1 MLSFNHLL
9 ELDELA
15 RDDGKRY
22 PKKREL
28 YSTLISEKGKHITG
42 IVGPRGVGKTII
54 LKQMAVHRE
63 KAFYLSLDTIEE
75 EDLFEAAKRLS
86 ERYDVKLLLLD
97 EIHFQKEYEKKLKK
111 VFDFLDIK
119 VIFSSSVALSML
131 ESSYDLS
138 RRVKLVNLYPF
149 SFREFLF
156 FTKNIT
162 LPQITLDDILT
173 KNWDTR
179 HLRYEF
185 LFEEYVKGG
194 LMPFSLEEPDIFP
207 LLENIIQK
215 IIRKD
220 IPSVA
225 PLKTDE
231 LSLIEK
237 TLKFIG
243 TSSVDGINYSSIS
256 RNVGI
261 TKYKA
266 ESYIRLLEKAF
277 VLNVV
282 FPAGTNVLKEP
293 KVLMYL
299 PLRLLYQNEHQA
311 LGGMREDFFAEM
323 MRMKGMDFNY
333 LKTKRGA
340 KTPDFFVKQDA
351 GNIVVEIGGKGK
363 GREQFKGIQMEK
375 KLILT
380 HPSNIEGLKR
390 PLFLL
395 GFLS

>member
-1 MLSFNHLL
+1 MLNFRHLL
-9 ELDELA
+9 ELNELA
-15 RDDGKRY
+15 REDGKRY
-22 PKKREL
+22 PKKRGL
-28 YSTLISEKGKHITG
+28 YSAINDEKGKHIIG

-54 LKQMAVHRE
+54 LKQMALNRE
-63 KAFYLSLDTIEE
+63 NAFYLSLDTIEE
-75 EDLFEAAKRLS
+75 EDLFDVAKTLS
-86 ERYDVKLLLLD
+86 ERYGVRLLLLD
-97 EIHFQKEYEKKLKK
+97 EIHFQKEYEKKLKTI
-111 VFDFLDIK
+111 FDFLDIK
-119 VIFSSSVALSML
+119 VIFSSSVALSIL

-149 SFREFLF
+149 AFREYLF
-156 FTKNIT
+156 FKKNVS
-162 LPQITLDDILT
+162 LPHLTLDDILN
-173 KNWDTR
+173 KKWDTR

-185 LFEEYVKGG
+185 LFEDYLKGG

-225 PLKTDE
+225 SLKTDE
-231 LSLIEK
+231 LFLIEK

-243 TSSVDGINYSSIS
+243 KSDVDGINYSSVS

-266 ESYIRLLEKAF
+266 ESYIQLLEKAF

-282 FPAGTNVLKEP
+282 FPIGTNVLKEP
-293 KVLMYL
+293 KVLMCL
-299 PLRLLYQNEHQA
+299 PLRLLYQDVDQA

-323 MRMKGMDFNY
+323 MRIKGMDFHY
-333 LKTKRGA
+333 LKTRRGA
-340 KTPDFFVKQDA
+340 KTPDFLIKQDT
-351 GNIVVEIGGKGK
+351 GDIIVEIGGKSK
-363 GREQFKGIQMEK
+363 GREQFKGIPMGK
-375 KLILT
+375 KLILS
-380 HPSNIEGLKR
+380 HPSTFEGVKR

-395 GFLS
+395 GFI

>member
-1 MLSFNHLL
+1 VKGYEIIMLNFSHLL

-28 YSTLISEKGKHITG
+28 YSALISEKGKHITG

-75 EDLFEAAKRLS
+75 EDLFEAAKTLS

-156 FTKNIT
+156 FTKSVT

-173 KNWDTR
+173 KNWDPR

-185 LFEEYVKGG
+185 LFE
-194 LMPFSLEEPDIFP
+194 
-207 LLENIIQK
+207 
-215 IIRKD
+215 
-220 IPSVA
+220 
-225 PLKTDE
+225 
-231 LSLIEK
+231 
-237 TLKFIG
+237 
-243 TSSVDGINYSSIS
+243 
-256 RNVGI
+256 
-261 TKYKA
+261 
-266 ESYIRLLEKAF
+266 
-277 VLNVV
+277 
-282 FPAGTNVLKEP
+282 
-293 KVLMYL
+293 
-299 PLRLLYQNEHQA
+299 
-311 LGGMREDFFAEM
+311 
-323 MRMKGMDFNY
+323 
-333 LKTKRGA
+333 
-340 KTPDFFVKQDA
+340 
-351 GNIVVEIGGKGK
+351 
-363 GREQFKGIQMEK
+363 
-375 KLILT
+375 
-380 HPSNIEGLKR
+380 
-390 PLFLL
+390 
-395 GFLS
+395 